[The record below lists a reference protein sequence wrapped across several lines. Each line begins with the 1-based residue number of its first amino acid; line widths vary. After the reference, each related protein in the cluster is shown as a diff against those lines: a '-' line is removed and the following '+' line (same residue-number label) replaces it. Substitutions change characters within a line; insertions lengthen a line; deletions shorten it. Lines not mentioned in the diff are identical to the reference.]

1 MIRITALAFLT
12 MCSTVPDPELVG
24 KSGENPDYQFKEQ
37 CPVQKPICIR
47 WEVHPDHLKCTKVM
61 AETKTYDEFVDPPC
75 QLI

>member
-12 MCSTVPDPELVG
+12 MCSTVPDPEPAPV
-24 KSGENPDYQFKEQ
+24 NRVPFKEQ

-47 WEVHPDHLKCTKVM
+47 WEIHPDHLKCTKVM